1 VNFSRL
7 EVEVEVLGRVLPAL
21 RRLMGRKPH
30 RRPARQAALLRDVK
44 SSPGRRQFVRASY
57 EETHRGASVVP
68 VGGTGSHLIADLAS
82 ANALIVVPEDTTS
95 LSAGDTVS
103 VLALDRDF

>member
-1 VNFSRL
+1 
-7 EVEVEVLGRVLPAL
+7 
-21 RRLMGRKPH
+21 
-30 RRPARQAALLRDVK
+30 
-44 SSPGRRQFVRASY
+44 
-57 EETHRGASVVP
+57 VVP